1 MCKKTASLSAL
12 FALVLISGCDGT
24 ERGVLGP
31 TPRGT
36 GPTTVGIQPSLV
48 TVQSISQAS
57 CPTVPPFLGSLNLI
71 VQSDGDLG
79 LFVTQVRMTFT
90 DSLGVTAPT
99 VTLPAPVPTQ
109 QFGSALVAARADRA
123 FSLTFPFGCGTR
135 RTGTLVVVVVTSDE
149 QGREQTAEAR
159 VAVR

>member
-1 MCKKTASLSAL
+1 MCKKTASLFAL
-12 FALVLISGCDGT
+12 LALVLTVGCDDT
-24 ERGVLGP
+24 ERGVLDP
-31 TPRGT
+31 TPIGT
-36 GPTTVGIQPSLV
+36 AAGTFGIQPSPV

-57 CPTVPPFLGSLNLI
+57 CPTLPPFLGSLNLN
-71 VQSDGDLG
+71 VQNGGDLG
-79 LFVTQVRMTFT
+79 LFVRQVRMTFT

-123 FSLTFPFGCGTR
+123 FSLTFPFGCATR
-135 RTGTLVVVVVTSDE
+135 RTGTLVIVVVTSDE
-149 QGREQTAEAR
+149 EGRERTAEAS